1 MAITTIGD
9 LAQGFALRQQSS
21 VLKQQMMRLT
31 AELASGTT
39 SDVTRHLAGD
49 FTSLADI
56 RHRLVVLDSHAS
68 AATQG
73 RNDSGAMQTTLS
85 RFQERA
91 QSLGESTLAFAM
103 SPGAALHPTVANE
116 ARNALGDMLSALNVS
131 IAGRSLFAGDAL
143 NEAAVARQQDVM
155 AAIRSAAAGAT
166 DAATL
171 TTAMDDFFDSP
182 GGGFDT
188 TVYLGSGAPRAAY
201 PLGEGESV
209 ILDLRADDPV
219 FRSTLKQ
226 VAIAA
231 LMDDPAIALSSSDQ
245 VLLARQTGE
254 ALFASQD
261 RITAIRA
268 DLGFAESR
276 IDRAASRISAET
288 AGLNMLH
295 GDLLGIDPF
304 DAASELDAVQTRLE
318 TLYTLTARM
327 SRLNLVNFL
336 S

>member
-1 MAITTIGD
+1 MAISTIGD
-9 LAQGFALRQQSS
+9 LAKGFALRQQSN

-31 AELASGTT
+31 TELASGTT

-56 RHRLVVLDSHAS
+56 KHRLAVLGSHAS

-73 RNDSGAMQTTLS
+73 RIDSGAMQTTLS
-85 RFQERA
+85 RIQESA
-91 QSLGESTLAFAM
+91 QSVGDIALAFAL
-103 SPGAALHPTVANE
+103 SPGAELKTTVAAE
-116 ARNALGDMLSALNVS
+116 ARNALSDMLSALNVS
-131 IAGRSLFAGDAL
+131 IAGRFLFAGDAL
-143 NEAAVARQQDVM
+143 NEAAVARPQDVM
-155 AAIRSAAAGAT
+155 AAIRSAAAGAA

-171 TTAMDDFFDSP
+171 ATVMDDFFYSP

-188 TVYLGSGAPRAAY
+188 AVYLGSGAPRAAY

-209 ILDLRADDPV
+209 ILDLRANDPV

-231 LMDDPAIALSSSDQ
+231 LLDDPAIALSGSDQ
-245 VLLARQTGE
+245 VSLARQTGE

-288 AGLNMLH
+288 AGLNMLQS
-295 GDLLGIDPF
+295 DLLGIDPF
-304 DAASELDAVQTRLE
+304 EAASELDAVQTRLE
-318 TLYTLTARM
+318 ALYTLTARM